1 MGPPVPGIRSAPQGP
16 HVGAGPD
23 RSFST
28 FAPNSLP
35 VPRRL
40 VNVHSSPQGTDF
52 TARYAAIGNVR
63 APGSVSVPV
72 TSPCVPLSLRPF
84 AALVPSYSL
93 PITLRRWALFGCTV
107 AMEENSSVVPWGPM
121 TRRLITAPA
130 CSPTRVSITASSR
143 SPSPPGPLASRGA
156 APPHPFRCGSSWALR
171 LLQHLCRYEEGTP
184 YYPPSRLA
192 LPAPTAGWCRRLP
205 LEPPASGHAGRSAP
219 PPDTL
224 KGRRRG
230 RSLPPG
236 SAPVC
241 SRGRPRSATPSC
253 NAPTGRDF
261 SRGHGRPLLSH
272 RLTRPRP
279 GPRTF
284 TSRRLLPS
292 PAGPATA
299 QREAADAVV
308 RPGLSSPEPSRR
320 PISAPGSLRRH
331 QRDTLSPSPL
341 L

>member
-1 MGPPVPGIRSAPQGP
+1 MSGPGFRLRSSDLSMCSLITPAFRCTGP
-16 HVGAGPD
+16 LLQPPD
-23 RSFST
+23 
-28 FAPNSLP
+28 N
-35 VPRRL
+35 
-40 VNVHSSPQGTDF
+40 SSPLGALRLHRRDGGELLRCPLGSNDQTLDHSPGL
-52 TARYAAIGNVR
+52 
-63 APGSVSVPV
+63 PGSQ
-72 TSPCVPLSLRPF
+72 SPPRAGLR
-84 AALVPSYSL
+84 VH
-93 PITLRRWALFGCTV
+93 
-107 AMEENSSVVPWGPM
+107 
-121 TRRLITAPA
+121 
-130 CSPTRVSITASSR
+130 
-143 SPSPPGPLASRGA
+143 PGPLASRGA

-171 LLQHLCRYEEGTP
+171 PLQHLCRYEEGTP

-224 KGRRRG
+224 KGRCRG
-230 RSLPPG
+230 RSLSPG

-272 RLTRPRP
+272 RLIRPRP

-331 QRDTLSPSPL
+331 QRGTLSPSPL